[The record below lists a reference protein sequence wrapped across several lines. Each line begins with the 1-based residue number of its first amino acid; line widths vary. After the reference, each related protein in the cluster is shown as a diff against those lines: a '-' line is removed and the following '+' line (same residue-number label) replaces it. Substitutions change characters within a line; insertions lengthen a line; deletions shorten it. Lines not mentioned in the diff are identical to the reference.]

1 MWGCRLK
8 TAAAL
13 GFPLLISASAA
24 LAQEREWSFDTGG
37 EDAYLVFGVP
47 ETDDVGVSFWCAVGT
62 GEIRIFL
69 PEAGEKLASD
79 KPVKVDIGVGADHF
93 TLDGTTAPNA
103 ESGSTSTEVHIETS
117 NPLVPALS
125 AADRF
130 TVKISKE
137 ESVFPLEGADFDS
150 LLRVC
155 SRS

>member
-47 ETDDVGVSFWCAVGT
+47 ETDDVGVSFWCAVGS

-69 PEAGEKLASD
+69 PEASEKLGAGAA
-79 KPVKVDIGVGADHF
+79 VKVDIEVGGNRF
-93 TLDGTTAPNA
+93 SLDGTAAPNEESETA
-103 ESGSTSTEVHIETS
+103 SAEAHIESGS
-117 NPLVPALS
+117 PLFPALL
-125 AADRF
+125 AAD
-130 TVKISKE
+130 
-137 ESVFPLEGADFDS
+137 
-150 LLRVC
+150 
-155 SRS
+155 